1 MYDYKENGFEVID
14 DFLSDD
20 LANKI
25 ELMFLRENN
34 KWEHSSQV
42 RDEAYGE
49 GKYGKHRTDILNF
62 PKEDEEY
69 SSKFWRSNKLE
80 LEINDIFNEYFF
92 PKVKEISQIEL
103 LEYDIRCNKLESGD
117 HYRTHIDDYAGDV
130 GCVYYINKKWIWDW
144 GGILH
149 IGVGDELKS
158 IFPKYNRLVIQD
170 TKKFRY
176 PHFISPVT
184 KWAQQSRFSLISFNR
199 EVKNV

>member
-69 SSKFWRSNKLE
+69 SSKWYCSSSYL
-80 LEINDIFNEYFF
+80 
-92 PKVKEISQIEL
+92 VSS
-103 LEYDIRCNKLESGD
+103 SG
-117 HYRTHIDDYAGDV
+117 
-130 GCVYYINKKWIWDW
+130 
-144 GGILH
+144 
-149 IGVGDELKS
+149 
-158 IFPKYNRLVIQD
+158 
-170 TKKFRY
+170 
-176 PHFISPVT
+176 
-184 KWAQQSRFSLISFNR
+184 
-199 EVKNV
+199 